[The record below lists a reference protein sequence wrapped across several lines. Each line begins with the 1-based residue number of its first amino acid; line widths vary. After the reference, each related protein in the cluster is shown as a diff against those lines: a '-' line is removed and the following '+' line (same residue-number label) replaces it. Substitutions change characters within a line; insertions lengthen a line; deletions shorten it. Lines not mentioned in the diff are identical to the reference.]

1 MTDKT
6 LNDLHVMLA
15 RIEERQIIIVDDI
28 KRSREWQEKHEEKD
42 EERFAGLN
50 KYAASIAL
58 VAGFLGAAASYIWNK
73 ITGI

>member
-1 MTDKT
+1 MVDKT

-15 RIEERQIIIVDDI
+15 RIEERQINVVESLKIINI
-28 KRSREWQEKHEEKD
+28 WQEKHEEKD

-58 VAGFLGAAASYIWNK
+58 VAGFLGAGGSYIWNK
-73 ITGI
+73 IMGF